1 MRTISGGAN
10 CPEREEIHMPQ
21 RPAAAMPGD
30 RRNTMAVEMSRLLDL
45 TIEREA
51 SDLHILVGEPPTMR
65 IHGHL
70 VRLTEFGNMEPDDTD
85 RLMRSIAPERALMEM
100 EEVQGSDFGYTY
112 GTRARYR
119 VSIFMQRG
127 SVALNMRMIPYR
139 ILTFEQLGLSEH
151 VKRLLQAP
159 RGLILVTGPT
169 GSGKTTTLATMIH
182 HINQT
187 RDCHIITIE
196 DPIEYYHTPNM
207 SIISQREVHNDVP
220 TFEMGVIKAL
230 RQDPDV
236 ILVGE
241 MRDLATISAAV
252 TAAETGHLVFSTLH
266 TTGAPRTVDR
276 ITDVFPD
283 DQQEMIRIQ
292 LAGNL
297 VAVISQLLIPRKDGK
312 GRVAAYE
319 IMVCTPAIQHLIRD
333 KRTPGIYSAIQTGQ
347 QLGMKALDESLLDLT
362 KRGLI
367 ARDEALRLAEHPNEI
382 EEKLRLAVPA

>member
-1 MRTISGGAN
+1 
-10 CPEREEIHMPQ
+10 
-21 RPAAAMPGD
+21 
-30 RRNTMAVEMSRLLDL
+30 MAVEMLQLLDI
-45 TIEREA
+45 TIERDA

-65 IHGHL
+65 VHGHL
-70 VRLTEFGNMEPDDTD
+70 VRLEQFGSLGPEDTD
-85 RLMRSIAPERALMEM
+85 QLMRSIAPERALKELA
-100 EEVQGSDFGYTY
+100 EVLGSDFGFTY
-112 GTRARYR
+112 EKRARYR

-127 SVALNMRMIPYR
+127 SVAINMRMIPYR
-139 ILTFEQLGLSEH
+139 ILTFEQLGLSDH
-151 VKRLLQAP
+151 VQRLLQHP

-169 GSGKTTTLATMIH
+169 GSGKTTTLATMIDY
-182 HINQT
+182 INKT

-196 DPIEYYHTPNM
+196 DPIEYYHTPQM

-220 TFEMGVIKAL
+220 SFDTGVIKAL

-276 ITDVFPD
+276 ITDVFPH

-297 VAVISQLLIPRKDGK
+297 VAVISQLLVPRKDGK

-319 IMVCTPAIQHLIRD
+319 VMICTPAIQHLIRD
-333 KRTPGIYSAIQTGQ
+333 KRTPGIFSAIQTGH
-347 QLGMKALDESLLDLT
+347 QLGMKTLDDSLLELT
-362 KRGLI
+362 KRNLI
-367 ARDEALRLAEHPNEI
+367 AREEAIRLAEQPQEI
-382 EEKLRLAVPA
+382 EEKLRVA